1 MDKTYRWIVA
11 GVFAV
16 LSFLMLNRPVTFPA
30 FKPES
35 QANFELISIE
45 QREVLL
51 SAISRL
57 EKRVEFSGTV
67 AKLTMAIQKES
78 VEVLI
83 SNTINEDKIN
93 LKEGLGIVFP
103 GKFFEADPIAQ
114 ELALSHWFE
123 DIAQLNWGS
132 DFYLARVHKIKKSN

>member
-11 GVFAV
+11 AVFAV

-30 FKPES
+30 FKFES
-35 QANFELISIE
+35 QANLELISIE

-51 SAISRL
+51 SALSRV
-57 EKRVEFSGTV
+57 EKRGDFSSTV
-67 AKLTMAIQKES
+67 VKVISAIQKEA

-83 SNTINEDKIN
+83 SNSINEDKIN

-123 DIAQLNWGS
+123 DIAQVNWGS
-132 DFYLARVHKIKKSN
+132 DFHLARVQKIKKPN